1 VEQFP
6 TSRKDIDM
14 SRTTYSLRPLWAEI
28 RAEWR
33 GNREARAQHRALQAE
48 LASYTSDSD
57 LNDMD
62 AILDRYDDAET
73 HDIRSILATQRSA

>member
-1 VEQFP
+1 
-6 TSRKDIDM
+6 M
-14 SRTTYSLRPLWAEI
+14 SRITTYSLRPLWTEI

-33 GNREARAQHRALQAE
+33 ANREARAQHKALQAE
-48 LASYTSDSD
+48 LASYTSASD

-73 HDIRSILATQRSA
+73 HDMRSILATQRSA

>member
-1 VEQFP
+1 MQHH
-6 TSRKDIDM
+6 TS
-14 SRTTYSLRPLWAEI
+14 SLRPLWTGI

-33 GNREARAQHRALQAE
+33 ANREARRTRKALRQE
-48 LASYTSDSD
+48 LASYRSASD

-73 HDIRSILATQRSA
+73 QDIRSILATQRSA